1 MTGAS
6 IAITLDDS
14 AIRASLERLMLAA
27 ADLSGPLGAV
37 GNYLAGATRRRFE
50 TNVGP
55 DGKAWTPSR
64 RAIKENGRTLVK
76 RGHLR
81 DSMTYLATPA
91 SVAIGTNVAYAAIH
105 QFGGLISHQTRLKT
119 AYRNFNA
126 KTGEPGSRFVEASK
140 ANFAS
145 DHWSAGHVSRMP
157 ARPFLGADA
166 ADLTEILAI
175 LRDHLTRIAEGA

>member
-6 IAITLDDS
+6 ITITLDDS
-14 AIRASLERLMLAA
+14 AIQASLGRLMMAA

-37 GNYLAGATRRRFE
+37 GNYLSNATRRRFE

-55 DGKAWTPSR
+55 DGKAWTPSA
-64 RAIKENGRTLVK
+64 RAIRENGRTLVK

-81 DSMTYLATPA
+81 DSITHLAMPA
-91 SVAIGTNVAYAAIH
+91 SVTVGTNVAYAAIH
-105 QFGGLISHQTRLKT
+105 QFGGLVAHQTRLKT
-119 AYRNFNA
+119 VYRNFNA
-126 KTGEPGSRFVEASK
+126 KTGELGSRFVKASK

-166 ADLTEILAI
+166 ADLAEIGTI
-175 LRDHLTRIAEGA
+175 LRDHLTRIAGGA